1 MLDDPLDV
9 FEEDPDEAGPW
20 TGAAV
25 DAMEIGVE
33 TVI

>member
-1 MLDDPLDV
+1 V
-9 FEEDPDEAGPW
+9 FEEDPDAGPGAW

-33 TVI
+33 TVT